1 MADNPR
7 MGVCLDTSFLITLCS
22 QKRENHDV
30 AKRFFAFWMEH
41 GIPMFLPTICYAE
54 YLVRETEV
62 PAYLLNQMKLLPF
75 DPESAVIAG
84 EIERS
89 RLSVDAGDTSRV
101 ALKDDMKIIANA
113 AQNRVLGI
121 VTEDEKSMVRYV
133 RRAAETVSSVAG
145 LKALTLSSG
154 FDEGSAS
161 FSDPELPLDYQGQS
175 RADGFHSSA
184 T

>member
-7 MGVCLDTSFLITLCS
+7 IGICLDTSFLITLCS
-22 QKRENHDV
+22 RKRDNHDV

-54 YLVRETEV
+54 YLARETEV

-89 RLSVDAGDTSRV
+89 RLSVDVGDTSRA
-101 ALKDDMKIIANA
+101 ALKDDVKIIANA
-113 AQNRVLGI
+113 AQNHVLGV

-133 RRAAETVSSVAG
+133 HRAAETVSSVAG
-145 LKALTLSSG
+145 LKALTLSNG
-154 FDEGSAS
+154 FDEGSAM
-161 FSDPELPLDYQGQS
+161 FSDPELPLSFQ
-175 RADGFHSSA
+175 A
-184 T
+184 